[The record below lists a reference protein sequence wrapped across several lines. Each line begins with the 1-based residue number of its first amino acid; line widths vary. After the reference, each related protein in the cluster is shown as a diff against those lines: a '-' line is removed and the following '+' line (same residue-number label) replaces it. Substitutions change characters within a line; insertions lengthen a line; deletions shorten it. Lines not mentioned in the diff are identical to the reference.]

1 MDNASST
8 KNIKN
13 TKIQTIQTNDP
24 FQRKEWI
31 YQFSPQFVYPPRVQ
45 ALSTKKGT
53 SMVSEGPLAKL

>member
-45 ALSTKKGT
+45 ALSTKTGT
-53 SMVSEGPLAKL
+53 SMVSGPLAKL